1 MYAFTQFV
9 SKDSIYYKPPAPK
22 RSPASQH
29 AKYVKQY
36 RYESDEDFEKVF
48 INSLIYP
55 FNQEAKGE
63 IGR

>member
-1 MYAFTQFV
+1 MEDEQVVMKETV
-9 SKDSIYYKPPAPK
+9 PAP
-22 RSPASQH
+22 QH

-63 IGR
+63 IGRWAGRYDPIA